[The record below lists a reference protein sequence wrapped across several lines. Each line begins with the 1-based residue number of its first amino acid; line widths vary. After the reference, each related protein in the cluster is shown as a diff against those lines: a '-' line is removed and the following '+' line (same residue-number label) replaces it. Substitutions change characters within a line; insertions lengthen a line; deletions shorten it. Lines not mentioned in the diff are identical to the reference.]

1 MEEAHEKLEKKVDDE
16 VASLNAS
23 IDAVESRLEGHE
35 EVMAGLNSAGH
46 VQLSNAITSESQTVA
61 ATSKAVKDAHD
72 QALASAKAYADSKFG
87 TVAEAM
93 NFKGSATI
101 SELETKLNSAANG
114 DTYKVTSAGTLGG
127 EKVEVGDMAIAHVEN
142 GERNWIVVQANIDGA
157 VTADDTLTKGHLIV
171 GDGSRDV
178 KAFDGGSSGQVLKS
192 TGSGIEWADEVK
204 TREIKADG
212 KTVVAAGTDTA
223 LNIAA
228 GDNVEISINNGT
240 ITIGAEDTTYEAGK
254 GISISDANEIA
265 IKQATSSEL
274 GGIKIGHTSS
284 GNEYGVQLDSNGAA
298 YVTVDATISA
308 GTGIAV
314 DGRTVGLES
323 YGSAG
328 TAGVNT
334 NTSETLSI
342 VIPKIEVDAYGRA
355 KVSDQSVTI
364 KDTTY
369 GIAGE
374 DLGLVKASKVST
386 DAVVA
391 PTSGENRAVQ
401 VNSDGTAFVNVGN
414 IVAAGTGVSVSGNT
428 VSIKAA
434 NETALGGIRVYGVSK
449 ESVEVENPNARV
461 GTVASGGSYG
471 VNVDKDGKAFVNV
484 PWVNSW
490 RDVKV
495 AGDSINSAD
504 LEFGADFALNN
515 GKVELTW
522 YTI

>member
-1 MEEAHEKLEKKVDDE
+1 
-16 VASLNAS
+16 
-23 IDAVESRLEGHE
+23 
-35 EVMAGLNSAGH
+35 
-46 VQLSNAITSESQTVA
+46 
-61 ATSKAVKDAHD
+61 
-72 QALASAKAYADSKFG
+72 
-87 TVAEAM
+87 
-93 NFKGSATI
+93 
-101 SELETKLNSAANG
+101 
-114 DTYKVTSAGTLGG
+114 
-127 EKVEVGDMAIAHVEN
+127 
-142 GERNWIVVQANIDGA
+142 
-157 VTADDTLTKGHLIV
+157 LTKNHLLV
-171 GDGSRDV
+171 GDGNRDV
-178 KAFDGGSSGQVLKS
+178 KAFETGDSGQVLKS
-192 TGSGIEWADEVK
+192 TGSGVEWADEVK
-204 TREIKADG
+204 TREIKAAG
-212 KTVVAAGTDTA
+212 KTVAAAGTSDA
-223 LNIAA
+223 INITA
-228 GDNVEISINNGT
+228 GDNVEVSISGYDIV
-240 ITIGAEDTTYEAGK
+240 IGAVDTTYEAGK
-254 GISISDANEIA
+254 GITIEDEVVSL
-265 IKQATSSEL
+265 KQATSGEL

-284 GNEYGVQLDSNGAA
+284 SNEYGVQLDSNGAA

-314 DGRTVGLES
+314 DGRTVSLEA

-328 TAGVNT
+328 TAGVNS
-334 NTSETLSI
+334 NTSEVLSV

-355 KVSDQSVTI
+355 KVSNQTVTI

-374 DLGLVKASKVST
+374 DLGLVKASKAST

-391 PTSGENRAVQ
+391 PTSGNDRAVQ
-401 VNSDGTAFVNVGN
+401 INSDGTAFVNVGN

-434 NETALGGIRVYGVSK
+434 TETVLGGIKVYGVSE

-495 AGDSINSAD
+495 ADTSIGSTD